1 MLRRIKICFPNFLNH
16 YRLELWNYQ
25 QLPSLT
31 HKRFL
36 KLQRKDDSLSEWS
49 ELLNTASAI
58 MADDSAQAFIASPGT
73 SKDQKVELIC
83 ALLEKATSRE
93 LSKQES
99 AFINLILNN
108 GRTEAFGSISVAFE
122 SAVSNANQS
131 KSFQVVSA
139 FELTEAE
146 KKAIVDDLTSKHK
159 TTVTVDTVVDETLKS
174 GVIIKEGDKVIDTS
188 IKAKVDALSVC
199 LSVN

>member
-1 MLRRIKICFPNFLNH
+1 M
-16 YRLELWNYQ
+16 ELSTIAKPYAQAIFEIAEKN
-25 QLPSLT
+25 
-31 HKRFL
+31 
-36 KLQRKDDSLSEWS
+36 DSLFEWS
-49 ELLNTASAI
+49 ELLSTASVI
-58 MADDSAQAFIASPGT
+58 MADDATQAFIASPGT
-73 SKDQKVELIC
+73 SKGQKVALIC

-93 LSKQES
+93 LSEQES
-99 AFINLILNN
+99 AFVNLVLNN
-108 GRTEAFGSISVAFE
+108 GRTESFGSISSAFE
-122 SAVSNANQS
+122 SSVANANQS

-139 FELTEAE
+139 FELTEEE

-159 TTVTVDTVVDETLKS
+159 TTVTVDTVVDESLKG

>member
-1 MLRRIKICFPNFLNH
+1 M
-16 YRLELWNYQ
+16 ELSTIAKPYAQAIFEIAGKN
-25 QLPSLT
+25 
-31 HKRFL
+31 
-36 KLQRKDDSLSEWS
+36 DSLSEWS
-49 ELLNTASAI
+49 ELLSTASAI
-58 MADDSAQAFIASPGT
+58 MVDNATQAFISSPST
-73 SKDQKVELIC
+73 SKSQKIELIC
-83 ALLEKATSRE
+83 ALLEKTTSRE

-99 AFINLILNN
+99 AFVNLILNN
-108 GRTEAFGSISVAFE
+108 GRTDALSSISSAFD

-139 FELTEAE
+139 FELSEAE
-146 KKAIVDDLTSKHK
+146 EQAIVDDLTSKHK
-159 TTVTVDTVVDETLKS
+159 TTVTVDAVVDETLKG

>member
-1 MLRRIKICFPNFLNH
+1 M
-16 YRLELWNYQ
+16 ELSTIAKPYAQAIFEIAEKN
-25 QLPSLT
+25 S
-31 HKRFL
+31 
-36 KLQRKDDSLSEWS
+36 SLSEWS
-49 ELLNTASAI
+49 ELLRTASAI
-58 MADDSAQAFIASPGT
+58 MADDTTQAFVASPSK

-83 ALLEKATSRE
+83 VLLEKATSRE

-99 AFINLILNN
+99 ALINLILNN
-108 GRTEAFGSISVAFE
+108 GRTEAFGSISSAFE
-122 SAVSNANQS
+122 SSVSNAKQS

-139 FELTEAE
+139 FELTDEE

-159 TTVTVDTVVDETLKS
+159 TTVTVDTVVDETLKG

>member
-1 MLRRIKICFPNFLNH
+1 M
-16 YRLELWNYQ
+16 ELSTIAKPYAQAIFEIAEEN
-25 QLPSLT
+25 S
-31 HKRFL
+31 
-36 KLQRKDDSLSEWS
+36 SLSEWS
-49 ELLNTASAI
+49 ELLSTASAI
-58 MADDSAQAFIASPGT
+58 MADDATQAFVASPGK

-83 ALLEKATSRE
+83 ALLEKVTSRE

-99 AFINLILNN
+99 ALINLILNN
-108 GRTEAFGSISVAFE
+108 GRTDAFGSISSAFE
-122 SAVSNANQS
+122 SSVSSANQS

-139 FELTEAE
+139 FELTEEE

-159 TTVTVDTVVDETLKS
+159 TTVTVDTVVDEKLKS

>member
-1 MLRRIKICFPNFLNH
+1 M
-16 YRLELWNYQ
+16 ELSTIAKPYAQAIFEIAEKN
-25 QLPSLT
+25 
-31 HKRFL
+31 
-36 KLQRKDDSLSEWS
+36 DSLSEWS
-49 ELLNTASAI
+49 DLLSTASAI
-58 MADDSAQAFIASPGT
+58 MVDNSTQAFISSPSI
-73 SKDQKVELIC
+73 SKSQKIELIC
-83 ALLEKATSRE
+83 TLLEKATSRE

-99 AFINLILNN
+99 AFVNLILNN
-108 GRTEAFGSISVAFE
+108 GRTDALDSISSAFD

-139 FELTEAE
+139 FELSEAE
-146 KKAIVDDLTSKHK
+146 KKVIADDLTNKHK
-159 TTVTVDTVVDETLKS
+159 TTVTVDTFVDEALKG

>member
-1 MLRRIKICFPNFLNH
+1 M
-16 YRLELWNYQ
+16 ELSTIAKPYAQAIFEIAEKN
-25 QLPSLT
+25 
-31 HKRFL
+31 
-36 KLQRKDDSLSEWS
+36 DSLSEWS
-49 ELLNTASAI
+49 DLLSTASAI
-58 MADDSAQAFIASPGT
+58 MADNTTQAFISSPST
-73 SKDQKVELIC
+73 SKSQKIELIC
-83 ALLEKATSRE
+83 TLLEKATSRE

-99 AFINLILNN
+99 AFVNLILNN
-108 GRTEAFGSISVAFE
+108 GRTDALDSISSAFD

-139 FELTEAE
+139 FELSEAE
-146 KKAIVDDLTSKHK
+146 ERAIVDDLTSKHK
-159 TTVTVDTVVDETLKS
+159 TTVTVDAVVDERLKG

>member
-1 MLRRIKICFPNFLNH
+1 M
-16 YRLELWNYQ
+16 ELSTIAKPYAQAIFEIAEKN
-25 QLPSLT
+25 
-31 HKRFL
+31 
-36 KLQRKDDSLSEWS
+36 DSLSDWS
-49 ELLNTASAI
+49 ELLSTASAI
-58 MADDSAQAFIASPGT
+58 MADNATQAFIASPGT
-73 SKDQKVELIC
+73 SKDQKIDLIC

-99 AFINLILNN
+99 ALINIVLNN
-108 GRTEAFGSISVAFE
+108 GRTDAFGSISSAFD

-131 KSFQVVSA
+131 KNFQVVSA

-146 KKAIVDDLTSKHK
+146 EKAIIEDLTSKHK
-159 TTVTVDTVVDETLKS
+159 TTVNVDTVVDETLKG

-188 IKAKVDALSVC
+188 IKAKVDALSVS

>member
-1 MLRRIKICFPNFLNH
+1 M
-16 YRLELWNYQ
+16 ELSTIAKPYAQAIFEIAEKN
-25 QLPSLT
+25 
-31 HKRFL
+31 
-36 KLQRKDDSLSEWS
+36 DSLSEWS
-49 ELLNTASAI
+49 ELLSTASAI
-58 MADDSAQAFIASPGT
+58 MADNATQAFIASPGT
-73 SKDQKVELIC
+73 SKDQKIDLIC
-83 ALLEKATSRE
+83 TLLEKATSRE

-99 AFINLILNN
+99 ALINIVLNN
-108 GRTEAFGSISVAFE
+108 GRTEAFSSISSAFD

-146 KKAIVDDLTSKHK
+146 EKAIVEDLTSKHK
-159 TTVTVDTVVDETLKS
+159 TTVTVDSVVDETLKG

-188 IKAKVDALSVC
+188 IKAKVDALSVS

>member
-1 MLRRIKICFPNFLNH
+1 M
-16 YRLELWNYQ
+16 ELSTIAKPYAQAIFEIAEEN
-25 QLPSLT
+25 S
-31 HKRFL
+31 
-36 KLQRKDDSLSEWS
+36 SLSEWS
-49 ELLNTASAI
+49 ELLRTASAI
-58 MADDSAQAFIASPGT
+58 MADDATQAFVASPEK
-73 SKDQKVELIC
+73 SKDQKFELIC

-99 AFINLILNN
+99 ALINLILNN
-108 GRTEAFGSISVAFE
+108 GRTEAFGSISSAFE
-122 SAVSNANQS
+122 SSVSNANQS

-146 KKAIVDDLTSKHK
+146 QKAIVDDLTSKHK

>member
-1 MLRRIKICFPNFLNH
+1 M
-16 YRLELWNYQ
+16 ELSTIAKPYAQAIFEIAEKNE
-25 QLPSLT
+25 SLA
-31 HKRFL
+31 
-36 KLQRKDDSLSEWS
+36 EWS
-49 ELLNTASAI
+49 ELLSTACAI
-58 MADDSAQAFIASPGT
+58 MVDNATQAFISSPSI
-73 SKDQKVELIC
+73 SKSQKIELIC

-99 AFINLILNN
+99 AFVNLILNN
-108 GRTEAFGSISVAFE
+108 GRTDALGSISSAFD

-139 FELTEAE
+139 FELSEAE
-146 KKAIVDDLTSKHK
+146 EKAIVDDLTSKHK
-159 TTVTVDTVVDETLKS
+159 TTVTVDAVVDETLKG

>member
-1 MLRRIKICFPNFLNH
+1 M
-16 YRLELWNYQ
+16 ELSTIAKPYAQAIFEIAEKN
-25 QLPSLT
+25 S
-31 HKRFL
+31 
-36 KLQRKDDSLSEWS
+36 SLSEWS
-49 ELLNTASAI
+49 ELLTTASAI
-58 MADDSAQAFIASPGT
+58 MADDATQAFIASPGT
-73 SKDQKVELIC
+73 SKGQKVALIC

-93 LSKQES
+93 LSEQES
-99 AFINLILNN
+99 AFVNLVLNN
-108 GRTEAFGSISVAFE
+108 GRTESFGSISSAFE
-122 SAVSNANQS
+122 SSVANANQS

-139 FELTEAE
+139 FELTEEE

-159 TTVTVDTVVDETLKS
+159 TTVTVDTVVDATLKG

>member
-1 MLRRIKICFPNFLNH
+1 M
-16 YRLELWNYQ
+16 ELSTIAKPYAQAIFEIAEKN
-25 QLPSLT
+25 
-31 HKRFL
+31 
-36 KLQRKDDSLSEWS
+36 DSLSEWS
-49 ELLNTASAI
+49 ELLSTASAI
-58 MADDSAQAFIASPGT
+58 MADDATQAFIASPST
-73 SKDQKVELIC
+73 SKNQKIELIC
-83 ALLEKATSRE
+83 VLLEKVTSRE

-99 AFINLILNN
+99 ALINIVLNN
-108 GRTEAFGSISVAFE
+108 GRTEAFGSISSAFD

-146 KKAIVDDLTSKHK
+146 EKAIIEDLTSKHK
-159 TTVTVDTVVDETLKS
+159 TTVTVDTVVDETLKG

-188 IKAKVDALSVC
+188 IKAKVDALSVS

>member
-1 MLRRIKICFPNFLNH
+1 M
-16 YRLELWNYQ
+16 ELSTIAKPYAQAIFEIAEKN
-25 QLPSLT
+25 
-31 HKRFL
+31 
-36 KLQRKDDSLSEWS
+36 DSLSDWN

-58 MADDSAQAFIASPGT
+58 MADNVTQEFIASPGT
-73 SKDQKVELIC
+73 SKDQKIELFC

-108 GRTEAFGSISVAFE
+108 RRTDAFGSIASAFDA
-122 SAVSNANQS
+122 AVSNANRS
-131 KSFQVVSA
+131 KNFHIVSA
-139 FELTEAE
+139 FELTETE
-146 KKAIVDDLTSKHK
+146 KKVIVDDLTSKHK
-159 TTVTVDTVVDETLKS
+159 TTVTVETVVDEKLKG

-188 IKAKVDALSVC
+188 IKAKVDALGVC

>member
-1 MLRRIKICFPNFLNH
+1 M
-16 YRLELWNYQ
+16 ELSTIAKPYAQAIFEIAEKNG
-25 QLPSLT
+25 
-31 HKRFL
+31 
-36 KLQRKDDSLSEWS
+36 SLSEWS
-49 ELLNTASAI
+49 ELLSTASVI
-58 MADDSAQAFIASPGT
+58 MADDAAQAFIASPGT

-99 AFINLILNN
+99 ALINLVLNN
-108 GRTEAFGSISVAFE
+108 GRTDAFGSISAAFD

-146 KKAIVDDLTSKHK
+146 EKAIVDDLTSKHK
-159 TTVTVDTVVDETLKS
+159 TTVTVDTVVDETLKG
-174 GVIIKEGDKVIDTS
+174 GVIVKEGDKVIDTS

>member
-1 MLRRIKICFPNFLNH
+1 M
-16 YRLELWNYQ
+16 ELSTIAKPYAQAIFEIAEKN
-25 QLPSLT
+25 
-31 HKRFL
+31 
-36 KLQRKDDSLSEWS
+36 DSLSEWS
-49 ELLNTASAI
+49 ELLSTASAI
-58 MADDSAQAFIASPGT
+58 MVDNTTQAFISSPSASK
-73 SKDQKVELIC
+73 SQKIELIC
-83 ALLEKATSRE
+83 TLLEKATSRK

-99 AFINLILNN
+99 AFVNLILNN
-108 GRTEAFGSISVAFE
+108 GRTDALDSISSAFD

-139 FELTEAE
+139 FELSEAE
-146 KKAIVDDLTSKHK
+146 EKAIVDDLTSKHK
-159 TTVTVDTVVDETLKS
+159 TTVIVDTFVDETLKG

>member
-1 MLRRIKICFPNFLNH
+1 M
-16 YRLELWNYQ
+16 ELSTIAKPYAHAIFEIAEKN
-25 QLPSLT
+25 
-31 HKRFL
+31 
-36 KLQRKDDSLSEWS
+36 DSLSEWS
-49 ELLNTASAI
+49 ELLSTASAI
-58 MADDSAQAFIASPGT
+58 MADNATQAFIASPGT
-73 SKDQKVELIC
+73 SKDQKIELIC
-83 ALLEKATSRE
+83 TLLEKATSRE

-99 AFINLILNN
+99 ALINIVLNN
-108 GRTEAFGSISVAFE
+108 GRTDAFGSISSAFD

-146 KKAIVDDLTSKHK
+146 EKAIVEDLTSKHK
-159 TTVTVDTVVDETLKS
+159 TTVNVDTVVDETLKG

-188 IKAKVDALSVC
+188 IKAKVDALSVS

>member
-1 MLRRIKICFPNFLNH
+1 M
-16 YRLELWNYQ
+16 ELSTIAKPYAQAIFEIAEKNG
-25 QLPSLT
+25 
-31 HKRFL
+31 
-36 KLQRKDDSLSEWS
+36 SLSEWS

-58 MADDSAQAFIASPGT
+58 MVDNTTQAFISSPST
-73 SKDQKVELIC
+73 SKSQKIELIC
-83 ALLEKATSRE
+83 TLLEKATSRE

-99 AFINLILNN
+99 AFVNLILNN
-108 GRTEAFGSISVAFE
+108 GRTDALDSISSAFD

-139 FELTEAE
+139 FEISEAE
-146 KKAIVDDLTSKHK
+146 EQAIVDDLTSKHK
-159 TTVTVDTVVDETLKS
+159 TTVTLDAVVDETLKG

>member
-1 MLRRIKICFPNFLNH
+1 M
-16 YRLELWNYQ
+16 ELSTIAKPYAQAIFEIAEENN
-25 QLPSLT
+25 
-31 HKRFL
+31 
-36 KLQRKDDSLSEWS
+36 SLSEWS
-49 ELLNTASAI
+49 ELLSTASAI
-58 MADDSAQAFIASPGT
+58 MAYDATQAFVASPGK

-83 ALLEKATSRE
+83 ALLEKVTSRE

-99 AFINLILNN
+99 ALINLILNN
-108 GRTEAFGSISVAFE
+108 GRTDVFGSISSAFE

-139 FELTEAE
+139 FELTEDE

-159 TTVTVDTVVDETLKS
+159 TTVTVDTGVDDTLKG